1 MSLVSLPAELL
12 EAIFEPLSTSTL
24 VSLART
30 SADLY
35 ASASRLLYSRVSVST
50 YAHNL
55 SAVRTLATR
64 PHLLPLVRSFSISL
78 VEGQDEVDET
88 YFAMLYQAIRGM
100 ENLTDLEIHIDASL
114 SWVLFD
120 KARSPDLTHYPN
132 LANFSCSFP
141 LDVNVARF
149 LEGTPSLHSLQVAA
163 SPDFV
168 ILAKTAIPFL
178 STYTGPA
185 CLLPQLLGSRPLTTL
200 FLSGDLAPEDVESLA
215 WTPNVPKVPGSPEPE
230 HGTTRAAEMSRI
242 ETLSAITSAP
252 PVAVIAALTK
262 ACPNLTSLR
271 VITTCAFWETP
282 DTTFYGQ
289 IANALASLRSLG
301 AFELG
306 GMQWEFRPKSVAPA
320 DMCHE
325 KEWLSPP
332 VSPRSAD
339 TDGAAAYDSD
349 YDFENAFMEWGY

>member
-1 MSLVSLPAELL
+1 MSLVGLPAELL

-30 SADLY
+30 SGDLY
-35 ASASRLLYSRVSVST
+35 ATASRLLYGRVSVST
-50 YAHNL
+50 YARNL

-64 PHLLPLVRSFSISL
+64 PHLSLLVRSFSISL

-88 YFAMLYQAIRGM
+88 YFAMLYQAICGM

-120 KARSPDLTHYPN
+120 NARSPDLTHYPN

-163 SPDFV
+163 SPDFA

-200 FLSGDLAPEDVESLA
+200 FLSGDLTPEDVESLA
-215 WTPNVPKVPGSPEPE
+215 RTPNVPKAPDSPDGPE
-230 HGTTRAAEMSRI
+230 HGLARAAEMSRI

-282 DTTFYGQ
+282 DTVSSPSAGSPQ
-289 IANALASLRSLG
+289 IVRSD
-301 AFELG
+301 
-306 GMQWEFRPKSVAPA
+306 W
-320 DMCHE
+320 
-325 KEWLSPP
+325 
-332 VSPRSAD
+332 
-339 TDGAAAYDSD
+339 
-349 YDFENAFMEWGY
+349 